1 MDDKPVML
9 IVDDVEINRV
19 VLAQFFQDDFT
30 ILEAENGQQALDI
43 MEEQP
48 VSIVLVDLV
57 MPVMD
62 GYEFLSVLQRND
74 QYQGL
79 PVVVMTAQSDGDS
92 EVRAME
98 LGAADFITKPCNPTI
113 VRCRVRNVMGRTENE
128 WRRIEQ
134 LASDRQM
141 MEMTRFIEQDQLTG
155 AYNREA
161 FYKKASQMMLEHR
174 DTLYEIVYLDIDCF
188 KVVNDLFNLETG
200 NLILKTAG
208 YFLQVL
214 VGNRGLCCRM
224 EADHFVLCMPRDHV
238 KPETLLEALDGAVAS
253 LNISHSIVFYAGI
266 YEVDNPLLAVDQMC
280 DRARMAMSKIK
291 GNYMQRYGVYDESM
305 RELMLEEQMIARDM
319 EFALQSKQFSIFV
332 QPIYDTLLGKV
343 VSAEALVR
351 WQHPLKGLIS
361 PARFIPVFE
370 RNGFIVRL
378 DRYVWEEVCKMMVQL
393 RETTG
398 MVIPVSVNVSRLNLY
413 NLDLLDFLMGLVKK
427 YQLSPELL
435 HLEITET
442 AYTRNPQQLVD
453 EVNMFRQNGFK
464 IFMDDF
470 GNGYSSLNMLKDL
483 PVDTLKIDLG
493 FVQNVEFSGRAGI
506 IMKSVVDM
514 ADQLGMEV
522 VVEGVENQ
530 AQLNFVR
537 SVGCRV
543 IQGYYYSKPLP
554 ADEFWQ
560 MQAKGRGTIQ

>member
-19 VLAQFFQDDFT
+19 VLAQFFRDEFQ
-30 ILEAENGQQALDI
+30 ILEAENGQQALDT
-43 MEEQP
+43 MEQQP

-62 GYEFLSVLQRND
+62 GYEFLSVLQRSD
-74 QYQGL
+74 QYMGL

-92 EVRAME
+92 EARAME
-98 LGAADFITKPCNPTI
+98 LGAADFITKPYNPTI

-141 MEMTRFIEQDQLTG
+141 MEMNRFIEQDQLTG
-155 AYNREA
+155 VYNRET
-161 FYKKASQMMLEHR
+161 FYKKASKMMLEHR
-174 DTLYEIVYLDIDCF
+174 DTQYEIIYLDIDCF
-188 KVVNDLFNLETG
+188 KVVNDLFNQETG

-238 KPETLLEALDGAVAS
+238 SPAHLLEALDDAMAS
-253 LNISHSIVFYAGI
+253 LNISHNTVFYAGV
-266 YEVDNPLLAVDQMC
+266 YEVDNPLLPVDQMC
-280 DRARMAMSKIK
+280 DRARMAMSKVK
-291 GNYMQRYGVYDESM
+291 GNYMQRYGVYDESL

-319 EFALQSKQFSIFV
+319 EFALQSNQFTIFV
-332 QPIYDTLLGKV
+332 QPIYDALLGKI

-351 WQHPLKGLIS
+351 WQHPVKGMIS

-378 DRYVWEEVCKMMVQL
+378 DRYVWEEVCKLMVKL
-393 RETTG
+393 RESTG
-398 MVIPVSVNVSRLNLY
+398 SLIPISVNVSRLNLY

-427 YQLSPELL
+427 YQLPAELL

-442 AYTRNPQQLVD
+442 AYTRNSQQLIE
-453 EVNMFRQNGFK
+453 EVRMFQQNGFK

-483 PVDTLKIDLG
+483 PVDTLKIDMG
-493 FVQNVEFSGRAGI
+493 FVQDVERSGRAGV

-514 ADQLGMEV
+514 ADQLGMEIV
-522 VVEGVENQ
+522 IEGVENQ
-530 AQLNFVR
+530 SQLNFVR
-537 SVGCRV
+537 SIGCRN

-554 ADEFWQ
+554 LEDFRQ
-560 MQAKGRGTIQ
+560 LYAKGR

>member
-19 VLAQFFQDDFT
+19 VLAQFFRDEFQ
-30 ILEAENGQQALDI
+30 ILEAENGQQALDT
-43 MEEQP
+43 MEQQP

-62 GYEFLSVLQRND
+62 GYEFLSVLQRSD
-74 QYQGL
+74 QYMGL

-92 EVRAME
+92 EARAME
-98 LGAADFITKPCNPTI
+98 LGAADFITKPYNPTI

-141 MEMTRFIEQDQLTG
+141 MEMNRFIEQDQLTG
-155 AYNREA
+155 VYNRET
-161 FYKKASQMMLEHR
+161 FYKKASKMMLEHR
-174 DTLYEIVYLDIDCF
+174 DTQYEIIYLDIDCF
-188 KVVNDLFNLETG
+188 KVVNDLFSLETG

-238 KPETLLEALDGAVAS
+238 SPANLLEALDDAMAS
-253 LNISHSIVFYAGI
+253 LNISHNTVFYAGV
-266 YEVDNPLLAVDQMC
+266 YEVDNPLLPVDQMC
-280 DRARMAMSKIK
+280 DRARMAMSKVK
-291 GNYMQRYGVYDESM
+291 GNYMQRYGVYDESL

-319 EFALQSKQFSIFV
+319 EFALQSNQFTIFV
-332 QPIYDTLLGKV
+332 QPIYDALLGKI

-351 WQHPLKGLIS
+351 WQHPVKGMIS

-378 DRYVWEEVCKMMVQL
+378 DRYVWEEVCKLMVKL
-393 RETTG
+393 RESTG
-398 MVIPVSVNVSRLNLY
+398 SLIPISVNVSRLNLY

-427 YQLSPELL
+427 YQLPAELL

-442 AYTRNPQQLVD
+442 AYTRNSQQLIE
-453 EVNMFRQNGFK
+453 EVRLFQQNGFK

-483 PVDTLKIDLG
+483 PVDTLKIDMG
-493 FVQNVEFSGRAGI
+493 FVQDVERGGRAGI

-514 ADQLGMEV
+514 AEQLGMEIV
-522 VVEGVENQ
+522 IEGVENQ
-530 AQLNFVR
+530 SQLNFVR
-537 SVGCRV
+537 SIGCRN

-554 ADEFWQ
+554 LEEFRQ
-560 MQAKGRGTIQ
+560 LYAKGR

>member
-19 VLAQFFQDDFT
+19 ILAQFFQDDFV

-161 FYKKASQMMLEHR
+161 LMLEHR

-543 IQGYYYSKPLP
+543 IQGYYYSRPLP

>member
-19 VLAQFFQDDFT
+19 VLAQFFRDEFQ
-30 ILEAENGQQALDI
+30 ILEAENGQQALDT
-43 MEEQP
+43 MEQQP

-62 GYEFLSVLQRND
+62 GYEFLSVLQRSD
-74 QYQGL
+74 QYMGL

-92 EVRAME
+92 EARAME
-98 LGAADFITKPCNPTI
+98 LGAADFITKPYNPTI

-141 MEMTRFIEQDQLTG
+141 MEMNRFIEQDQLTG
-155 AYNREA
+155 VYNRET
-161 FYKKASQMMLEHR
+161 FYKKASKMMLEHR
-174 DTLYEIVYLDIDCF
+174 DTQYEIIYLDIDCF
-188 KVVNDLFNLETG
+188 KVVNDLFNQETG

-238 KPETLLEALDGAVAS
+238 SPAHLLEALDDAMAS
-253 LNISHSIVFYAGI
+253 LNISHNTVFYAGV
-266 YEVDNPLLAVDQMC
+266 YEVDNPLLPVDQMC
-280 DRARMAMSKIK
+280 DRARMAMSKVK
-291 GNYMQRYGVYDESM
+291 GNYMQRYGVYDESL

-319 EFALQSKQFSIFV
+319 EFALQSNQFTIFV
-332 QPIYDTLLGKV
+332 QPIYDALMGKI

-351 WQHPLKGLIS
+351 WQHPVKGMIS

-378 DRYVWEEVCKMMVQL
+378 DRYVWEEVCKLMVKL
-393 RETTG
+393 RESTG
-398 MVIPVSVNVSRLNLY
+398 SLIPISVNVSRLNLY

-427 YQLSPELL
+427 YQLPAELL

-442 AYTRNPQQLVD
+442 AYTRNSQQLIE
-453 EVNMFRQNGFK
+453 EVRMFQQNGFK

-483 PVDTLKIDLG
+483 PVDTLKIDMG
-493 FVQNVEFSGRAGI
+493 FVQDVERGGRAGV

-514 ADQLGMEV
+514 ADQLGMEIV
-522 VVEGVENQ
+522 IEGVENQ
-530 AQLNFVR
+530 SQLNFVR
-537 SVGCRV
+537 SIGCRN

-554 ADEFWQ
+554 LEDFRQ
-560 MQAKGRGTIQ
+560 LYAKGR